1 MFAILELPLALH
13 CIRDDVYVIPLF
25 SNEYKVMPDIRRGTV
40 ETVYTNPSYGETC
53 ILVLNQDLVV
63 GNTIQHLL
71 LTFNQMSDHGVTTCD
86 VPKKFDSTYPHSIMP
101 DLMTMGRMPLYL
113 LG

>member
-1 MFAILELPLALH
+1 MFAILELPLDLH

-25 SNEYKVMPDIRRGTV
+25 SNEYKVMPDIRRGIV
-40 ETVYTNPSYGETC
+40 ETVYNHPSYGETC
-53 ILVLNQDLVV
+53 ILVLNQALICC
-63 GNTIQHLL
+63 NTIQHLL

-86 VPKKFDSTYPHSIMP
+86 VPKEFDSTYPHSIMP
-101 DLMTMGRMPLYL
+101 DVMMMGRMPPYL

>member
-25 SNEYKVMPDIRRGTV
+25 SNEYKVMPDIRRGKV
-40 ETVYTNPSYGETC
+40 ETVYTHPSSGETC
-53 ILVLNQDLVV
+53 ILVLNQALIF

-86 VPKKFDSTYPHSIMP
+86 VPKKFDSTYPHSIVP
-101 DLMTMGRMPLYL
+101 DLMMMGRMPPYL